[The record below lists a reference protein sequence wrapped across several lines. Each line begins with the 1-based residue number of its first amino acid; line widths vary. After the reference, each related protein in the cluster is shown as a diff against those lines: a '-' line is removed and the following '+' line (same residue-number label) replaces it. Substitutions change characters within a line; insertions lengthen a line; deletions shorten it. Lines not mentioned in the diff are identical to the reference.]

1 MVSSAMLLR
10 FAGFMCSSVRM
21 LCRRSASLT
30 SSTRMSLEMAS
41 SSLRKFS
48 ACSAFLVTRS
58 SFLIL
63 VRPSTSAPISR
74 AEQRVDLAARG
85 VGVLDGV
92 VQQRGGDG
100 GVVEPHLGEDGGD
113 FERMGEEGSAGGP
126 LLVAMRLHGVD
137 IGAVE
142 QRLVGVGLVAQHPL
156 DQLVLAQSWRAPHD
170 RRVRCDAST
179 FMGVELDQRERGPAL
194 EPSEG
199 AWVAILRNSSSSVI
213 LSIALSLD

>member
-1 MVSSAMLLR
+1 
-10 FAGFMCSSVRM
+10 MCSSVRM

-63 VRPSTSAPISR
+63 VRPSTSVPISR
-74 AEQRVDLAARG
+74 PNSASISLARG
-85 VGVLDGV
+85 VGILDRV

-100 GVVEPHLGEDGGD
+100 RVVEAHLGEDRRDLDG
-113 FERMGEEGSAGGP
+113 MGEEGRARRP
-126 LLVAMRLHGVD
+126 LLIAMRLHGVD

-142 QRLVGVGLVAQHPL
+142 QRLVGVRLIAQHAL
-156 DQLVLAQSWRAPHD
+156 DQLVLTGHGAAAASRAWRHAACA
-170 RRVRCDAST
+170 RRRRKGKAVAL
-179 FMGVELDQRERGPAL
+179 VEAKQRRSA
-194 EPSEG
+194 
-199 AWVAILRNSSSSVI
+199 
-213 LSIALSLD
+213 